1 MKLHAINIMKYDFGF
16 RVDTGIGIGSGHFYR
31 CISIADELI
40 SLGKKI
46 VFLVKNEN
54 EILMHFGNRKIPHI
68 VLNSNSIEDEITEC
82 KKYLLDIRILI
93 IDLPFQNESY
103 SRLLSTEPNIVIID
117 DQGNKEI
124 CSRMLFNGSIVKE
137 YQKYT
142 SKNTT
147 TEFYLGPEFMIL
159 RKEFVAMREKINLS
173 NKPIK
178 KILLMFGGTDNEDL
192 AKKILPFFVKTN
204 YEVEVVLG
212 LSHPHIT
219 EIKKLSQKYDNVNVN
234 VAVQDIASLFSKQD
248 LVISSAG
255 ITSYE
260 LACLGIPSI
269 LIPTS
274 PHENP
279 TASELMVRGFGI
291 NYGYWDNDFS
301 KLEDKISRL
310 DDHKVREMMFLSG
323 RKIVDGNGLFRVI
336 KKLLSLERQF
346 T

>member
-1 MKLHAINIMKYDFGF
+1 MKFHSIDTMKYDFGF

-40 SLGKKI
+40 NLGKKI

-54 EILMHFGNRKIPHI
+54 EILMHFGSRKIPYI
-68 VLNSNSIEDEITEC
+68 ILSSNSVEDEITEC
-82 KKYLLDIRILI
+82 KNCLFNIRILI
-93 IDLPFQNESY
+93 IDLPFHNEVY
-103 SRLLSTEPNIVIID
+103 SKLLSTESNIVIID

-137 YQKYT
+137 YQNYT
-142 SKNTT
+142 SKNSS
-147 TEFYLGPEFMIL
+147 TEFFLGPEFMIL
-159 RKEFVAMREKINLS
+159 RKEFITMREKIRLS

-192 AKKILPFFVKTN
+192 TRKILPFFLKTN
-204 YEVEVVLG
+204 YELDIVLG
-212 LSHPHIT
+212 LSHPHIN

-234 VAVQDIASLFSKQD
+234 VAIQDISSLFSKQD
-248 LVISSAG
+248 VVISSAG

-279 TASELMVRGFGI
+279 TANELKVGGFGI

-310 DDHKVREMMFLSG
+310 SNYKIRKMMFLSG

-336 KKLLSLERQF
+336 KKLLSLEKQS
-346 T
+346 